1 MRVEQSAAWGDFVA
15 MQEALH
21 ARLSGELQSGSRL
34 SEADYAVLAVL
45 NRRRQTST
53 RPHELAD
60 ELRWEKSRLHRQLVR
75 MESRKLVFRREAPEL
90 GTRAVKVTVT
100 EKGSAAFNAAIA
112 RHTAAVEE
120 TVVGTLSDEDLQTL
134 GRISRSLLRGLAQKR
149 TPESYRVAG

>member
-1 MRVEQSAAWGDFVA
+1 M
-15 MQEALH
+15 
-21 ARLSGELQSGSRL
+21 

-75 MESRKLVFRREAPEL
+75 MESRKLVSRREAPEL
-90 GTRAVKVTVT
+90 GPRAVEVTVT
-100 EKGSAAFNAAIA
+100 ERGSAAFNAAIV

-120 TVVGTLSDEDLQTL
+120 IVVGTLSDEDLQTL
-134 GRISRSLLRGLAQKR
+134 GRISRTLLRGVVKEG
-149 TPESYRVAG
+149 TSES

>member
-1 MRVEQSAAWGDFVA
+1 MRVDHSAAWSDFVA

-45 NRRRQTST
+45 NRRRQIST
-53 RPHELAD
+53 RPHELAA

-75 MESRKLVFRREAPEL
+75 MESRKLVSRREAPEL

-100 EKGSAAFNAAIA
+100 ESGSAAFNAAIV
-112 RHTAAVEE
+112 RHTATVEE
-120 TVVGTLSDEDLQTL
+120 IVVGTLSDEDLQTL
-134 GRISRSLLRGLAQKR
+134 GRISRTLLRAVAKEG
-149 TPESYRVAG
+149 TSES